1 MNFINKMRTT
11 LQKKYYLCTTNE
23 SKMKKR
29 VEIKELLI
37 TDAVGIYTFQFVD
50 NKHTEFMD
58 FMLKYKNVQDEYVKD
73 DFHRI
78 IAMIQ
83 KISENGAQERLFRV
97 SEGQMIDNVVAIP
110 LDIRQRRDHETLR
123 LYCVRFSDNFLIIGN
138 GGTKFGN
145 YNDNPDILK
154 YTKDLAN
161 LERAIK
167 YYIRKRNIH
176 ISSNKI
182 FIDESINIEI

>member
-1 MNFINKMRTT
+1 M
-11 LQKKYYLCTTNE
+11 
-23 SKMKKR
+23 
-29 VEIKELLI
+29 
-37 TDAVGIYTFQFVD
+37 
-50 NKHTEFMD
+50 
-58 FMLKYKNVQDEYVKD
+58 
-73 DFHRI
+73 
-78 IAMIQ
+78 
-83 KISENGAQERLFRV
+83 
-97 SEGQMIDNVVAIP
+97 
-110 LDIRQRRDHETLR
+110 
-123 LYCVRFSDNFLIIGN
+123 

-182 FIDESINIEI
+182 FIDESISIEI